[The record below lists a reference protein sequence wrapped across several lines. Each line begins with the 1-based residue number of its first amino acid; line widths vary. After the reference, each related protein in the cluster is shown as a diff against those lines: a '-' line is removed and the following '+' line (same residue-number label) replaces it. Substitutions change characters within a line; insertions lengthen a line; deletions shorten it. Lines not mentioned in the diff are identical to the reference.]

1 MFQADAR
8 AGLRRQ
14 EWRLQPTR
22 RSPAMKTIPTP
33 ASRMHRALVALLG
46 GSAIVLAGC
55 ANMSERERGTA
66 TGAGIGAVAGAVLS
80 SATGGRAGTGAV
92 VGGVVGAVAGNLWSK
107 RMEDKRVAMERATQ
121 GTGIGVERTE
131 SNELRVNVPADFSFD
146 VGRSAIK
153 SDMRP
158 VLDQFA
164 QGLDPNMRVRIVGH
178 TDSTGSDAIN
188 NPLSVDRAA
197 SVRDYLAA
205 RGVTSTRVQ
214 VEGRGARE
222 PVADNASDAGR
233 AQNRRVEIFLRDPQA

>member
-1 MFQADAR
+1 MQ
-8 AGLRRQ
+8 
-14 EWRLQPTR
+14 
-22 RSPAMKTIPTP
+22 SNPTP
-33 ASRMHRALVALLG
+33 SRVQRSMIALLG
-46 GSAIVLAGC
+46 GGAIVLAGC

-66 TGAGIGAVAGAVLS
+66 TGAGIGAVAGAVLG
-80 SATGGRAGTGAV
+80 SATGGKAGTGAV

-153 SDMRP
+153 PDMRP

-178 TDSTGSDAIN
+178 TDSTGSDSIN
-188 NPLSVDRAA
+188 NPLSVDRAQ

-205 RGVTSTRVQ
+205 RGVAPTRV
-214 VEGRGARE
+214 VTEGRGSRE
-222 PVADNASDAGR
+222 PVADNNSDAGR